1 MSILTLDMGTSSCRV
16 MLWNES
22 GRKLLAQVPYSMQ
35 TSDDG
40 GVFMD
45 ADALVSHVAACF
57 DKAILQIPSSAAPLR
72 AVGVTTFL
80 HSVLGIDAQGVPVTP
95 ILNWSDTRAA
105 ETCNA
110 LRQNL
115 DVAAIHARTG
125 CILHPSYYP
134 AKIVWMRETSPDFYD
149 RVARWIS
156 PAEYLNMHLFGL
168 SIGEIRASVSIASGT
183 GLYHHQTGD
192 WDTELLQNIGITAGS
207 LSPICNLDET
217 VSGLKS
223 DYASRWDILKNIPF
237 VPATGDAACSNIGS
251 DCNSPD
257 KFAINLGTS
266 GAIRAVTRQREI
278 EVPFGL
284 WHYRV
289 DRDRSLVGTAF
300 SDGGH
305 LMDWLTDTLKLPPH
319 EELLARLETM
329 TPCLHGLTFLPFL
342 AGERGLNWNPTTR
355 GAILGLTMDTDSIE
369 IVRAAMESVA
379 LQFAGAVKR
388 LRVVFPNTE
397 TIVASGGAFTHFP
410 LWGQMIADAVDLPVN
425 MSSEAEATSRGAAIL
440 ASEVL
445 GNTSHSLA
453 SATIAHT
460 YQPNAHAHARYSDAW
475 DKMNE
480 NYHRL
485 T

>member
-1 MSILTLDMGTSSCRV
+1 
-16 MLWNES
+16 MLWDEN
-22 GRKLLAQVPYSMQ
+22 GRKLLAQIPYNME

-40 GVFMD
+40 GVFMG
-45 ADALVSHVAACF
+45 ADTFVSHVAACF
-57 DKAILQIPSSAAPLR
+57 DKALPQIPSSAAPLR

-134 AKIVWMRETSPDFYD
+134 AKIVWMRDTHPALYG
-149 RVARWIS
+149 RVARWVS
-156 PAEYLNMHLFGL
+156 PAEYLNLRLFGL
-168 SIGEIRASVSIASGT
+168 SIREIRASVSIASGT
-183 GLYHHQTGD
+183 GLYNHQTGD
-192 WDTELLQNIGITAGS
+192 WDAALLQDIGITDAS
-207 LSPICNLDET
+207 LSSICNLDMT
-217 VSGLKS
+217 FSGLTAA
-223 DYASRWDILKNIPF
+223 YANRWKILENVPF

-251 DCNSPD
+251 DCDSPD

-266 GAIRAVTRQREI
+266 GAIRAVTRQRDI

-289 DRDRSLVGTAF
+289 DRDRSLIGTAF

-305 LMDWLTDTLKLPPH
+305 LMDWLTDTLRLPPH
-319 EELLARLETM
+319 EELLARLEAM
-329 TPCLHGLTFLPFL
+329 TPCSHGLTFLPFL
-342 AGERGLNWNPTTR
+342 SGERGLNWNPTSR
-355 GAILGLTMDTDSIE
+355 GAILGLTMDTDPVE

-388 LRVVFPNTE
+388 LKVVFPNTE

-410 LWGQMIADAVDLPVN
+410 LWGQMIADAVGLPVN

-445 GNTSHSLA
+445 GDTSFSLA
-453 SATIAHT
+453 AATIAHT
-460 YQPNAHAHARYSDAW
+460 YAPNADAHARYADAL

-480 NYHRL
+480 NYYRL